1 MAQAYTPGLKV
12 TPHTQHRVRRILPIS
27 GTVLKSVG
35 DRVDASDVVAET
47 FMPGNITP
55 TNVANM
61 LSMPPADVPE
71 CMLLAEGDTVEDGT
85 PLAQTK
91 GIFGMFKSTCASRV
105 AGTIETIS
113 NVTGQVIIRG
123 EPLPVQVTAYV
134 SGKVVEVFD
143 GEGVTV
149 ESDVCF
155 IQGIFGIGGET
166 VGPIAIACD
175 NPEQKL
181 SADRINDEMAGA
193 VIVGGGRV
201 TGDAVKRAI
210 QIGAVAIVSGG
221 LDDADL
227 RDILGFD
234 LGVAITGSE
243 RIGLTL
249 IVTEGFGE
257 IAMAE
262 RTHRLLTSHSGR
274 EASVNGTTQIRAGVM
289 RPEIVIPL
297 AADSASPESDNRATE
312 GLLETNTPVRVIRDP
327 YFGLIGRVADLPSEP
342 QILGSESRA
351 RVLTVTSA
359 DGETVVVPRANIE
372 IISE

>member
-1 MAQAYTPGLKV
+1 
-12 TPHTQHRVRRILPIS
+12 
-27 GTVLKSVG
+27 
-35 DRVDASDVVAET
+35 
-47 FMPGNITP
+47 
-55 TNVANM
+55 
-61 LSMPPADVPE
+61 
-71 CMLLAEGDTVEDGT
+71 
-85 PLAQTK
+85 
-91 GIFGMFKSTCASRV
+91 
-105 AGTIETIS
+105 
-113 NVTGQVIIRG
+113 
-123 EPLPVQVTAYV
+123 
-134 SGKVVEVFD
+134 
-143 GEGVTV
+143 
-149 ESDVCF
+149 
-155 IQGIFGIGGET
+155 
-166 VGPIAIACD
+166 
-175 NPEQKL
+175 
-181 SADRINDEMAGA
+181 
-193 VIVGGGRV
+193 
-201 TGDAVKRAI
+201 DAVKRAI